1 MKGDVG
7 DEAGRLEAEG
17 KGIQWSDEEEDF
29 DVIK

>member
-1 MKGDVG
+1 MKGGVG

-17 KGIQWSDEEEDF
+17 KGIQWSDGEDF